1 MHKFLSRLAL
11 AAAATLPAVA
21 QADNL
26 AGADRFL
33 CASSRVVRC
42 YSVGDCDSGPPWEWN
57 MPSFIQVDLRKKLL
71 STPAASAEQRRSPL
85 THVQRDAGQITG
97 HGERPGAQH
106 GHRRRD
112 RTRVVG
118 HRPGRH
124 HRHGVRRLHPRP
136 VGAP

>member
-1 MHKFLSRLAL
+1 MNSIPRSLAILSAL
-11 AAAATLPAVA
+11 LPVIA

-57 MPSFIQVDLRKKLL
+57 MPSFIQVDLKKKLL

-85 THVQRDAGQITG
+85 THVQREAGQIIVQGTENGRALSMVIAEETG
-97 HGERPGAQH
+97 LASSAIALDGITVTVFGAC
-106 GHRRRD
+106 
-112 RTRVVG
+112 T
-118 HRPGRH
+118 PS
-124 HRHGVRRLHPRP
+124 P
-136 VGAP
+136 

>member
-57 MPSFIQVDLRKKLL
+57 MPSFIQVDLTKKLL
-71 STPAASAEQRRSPL
+71 SPPAASAEQRRSPL
-85 THVQRDAGQITG
+85 THVQREAGQIIVQGTENGRALSMVIAEETG
-97 HGERPGAQH
+97 LASSAIALDGITVTVFGAC
-106 GHRRRD
+106 
-112 RTRVVG
+112 T
-118 HRPGRH
+118 PS
-124 HRHGVRRLHPRP
+124 P
-136 VGAP
+136 

>member
-85 THVQRDAGQITG
+85 THVQREAGQIIVQGTENGRALSMVIAEETG
-97 HGERPGAQH
+97 LASSAIALDGITVTVFGAC
-106 GHRRRD
+106 
-112 RTRVVG
+112 T
-118 HRPGRH
+118 P
-124 HRHGVRRLHPRP
+124 
-136 VGAP
+136 AP

>member
-1 MHKFLSRLAL
+1 MNTLSRSLAFI
-11 AAAATLPAVA
+11 ATLLPVIA

-57 MPSFIQVDLRKKLL
+57 MPSFIQVDLKKKTL

-85 THVQRDAGQITG
+85 THVQREAGQIIVQGSENGRALSMVINEETG
-97 HGERPGAQH
+97 LASSAIALDGITVTVFGAC
-106 GHRRRD
+106 
-112 RTRVVG
+112 T
-118 HRPGRH
+118 PS
-124 HRHGVRRLHPRP
+124 P
-136 VGAP
+136 

>member
-57 MPSFIQVDLRKKLL
+57 MPSFIHVDLKKKLL
-71 STPAASAEQRRSPL
+71 STPAASAEQRRSPI
-85 THVQRDAGQITG
+85 TPVRRAAGQIIVRARLT
-97 HGERPGAQH
+97 RLRAP
-106 GHRRRD
+106 
-112 RTRVVG
+112 RTAAR
-118 HRPGRH
+118 
-124 HRHGVRRLHPRP
+124 
-136 VGAP
+136 

>member
-11 AAAATLPAVA
+11 AAAATLPAVT

-57 MPSFIQVDLRKKLL
+57 MPSFIQVDLKKRLL

-85 THVQRDAGQITG
+85 THVQREAGQIIVQGTENGRALSMVINEETG
-97 HGERPGAQH
+97 LASSAIALDGITVTVFGAC
-106 GHRRRD
+106 
-112 RTRVVG
+112 T
-118 HRPGRH
+118 PS
-124 HRHGVRRLHPRP
+124 P
-136 VGAP
+136 

>member
-1 MHKFLSRLAL
+1 MHRFFSRLAL
-11 AAAATLPAVA
+11 AAAATLPAFA

-26 AGADRFL
+26 TGADRFL

-85 THVQRDAGQITG
+85 THVQREAGQIIVQGTENGRALSMVIAEETG
-97 HGERPGAQH
+97 LASSAIALDGITVTVFGAC
-106 GHRRRD
+106 
-112 RTRVVG
+112 T
-118 HRPGRH
+118 PS
-124 HRHGVRRLHPRP
+124 P
-136 VGAP
+136 

>member
-1 MHKFLSRLAL
+1 MDKFLSRLAL

-42 YSVGDCDSGPPWEWN
+42 YSVGDCDSGPPCECN

-85 THVQRDAGQITG
+85 THVQREAGQIIVQGTENGRALSMVIAEETG
-97 HGERPGAQH
+97 LASSAIALDGITVTVFGAC
-106 GHRRRD
+106 
-112 RTRVVG
+112 T
-118 HRPGRH
+118 P
-124 HRHGVRRLHPRP
+124 
-136 VGAP
+136 AP